1 MFKIV
6 ISDLKSDEIKEGEGF
21 FRSKS
26 VEFDEFPPDFGPS
39 GHSNPL
45 MQYAQPLQVIRQT
58 DQPPFPRDLRQS
70 A

>member
-6 ISDLKSDEIKEGEGF
+6 ISDLKSDEIKERKGF
-21 FRSKS
+21 FRLKS

-39 GHSNPL
+39 GRSNPL
-45 MQYAQPLQVIRQT
+45 IQYAQPLEVVRQA
-58 DQPPFPRDLRQS
+58 DQQPFPRDLRQS